1 MARRV
6 LVTGATGLLGSACVA
21 QLLEAG
27 DRVLA
32 LVRDRDPSSRLI
44 RDGLLDRCVEVRG
57 DLTELPRVLAEHRP
71 THLLHL
77 AAQSQVPVANRSPLS
92 SFESN
97 VRGSWLLLEAC
108 RLAAEPLEG
117 IVVASSDKAYGSVP
131 TPTPETTPLQPTA
144 PYDVSKACTDLIAR
158 SYGVHFGLPVV
169 VTRCGNLYGPGDA
182 NEERLIPGTC
192 ELLRAGLA
200 PELRSTGGM
209 SREWLFVEDAAR
221 ANVMLLDQ
229 GALDPGSAWNVAG
242 GEVATVL
249 EVLTRL
255 LAAAGSTLE
264 PRIAPVDPPGEIRH
278 QALDHSRLAA
288 LGWRAEVGLDEGL
301 ARTWAW
307 HAG

>member
-6 LVTGATGLLGSACVA
+6 LVTGATGLLGAACVA
-21 QLLEAG
+21 ELLKTDA
-27 DRVLA
+27 RVLA

-44 RDGLLDRCVEVRG
+44 REGLLERCVEVRG
-57 DLTELPRVLAEHRP
+57 DLTELPRALAEHRP

-92 SFESN
+92 TFESN
-97 VRGSWLLLEAC
+97 VRGTWLSLEAC
-108 RLAAEPLEG
+108 RLAPEPLQG

-158 SYGVHFGLPVV
+158 SFGAHFGLPVA
-169 VTRCGNLYGPGDA
+169 VTRCGNLYGPGDL

-192 ELLRAGLA
+192 ELLRAGR
-200 PELRSTGGM
+200 PPQLRSTGGM

-221 ANVMLLDQ
+221 ANLMLLDR
-229 GALDPGSAWNVAG
+229 GAEEPGSAWNVAG
-242 GEVATVL
+242 GETATVL
-249 EVLTRL
+249 EVVRRL
-255 LAAAGSTLE
+255 LAAAGSSLQPE
-264 PRIAPVDPPGEIRH
+264 IAASDPPGEIPH
-278 QALDHSRLAA
+278 QGLDASKLAA
-288 LGWRAEVGLDEGL
+288 LGWSAQVGLDEGL